1 MIDTITTK
9 QGGQMTMSK
18 NANSFPTNTLAMST
32 AAIQRLNYKVKT
44 LDPYARNTF
53 FQTKLRLS
61 EILCRQ
67 GFCTWREIQHR
78 ETGESLCKMYFR
90 LGNQSFS
97 WSVPTRT
104 LHFDVSFKDP
114 PTAYEGTPA
123 DEAKVAMMSDHE
135 LMVAVVNIGCP
146 PPSLP
151 EPKPAPVQNSNEQQ
165 LAWIKEFHDK
175 NGRWP
180 SRNEE
185 YPPDNAIGQQVL
197 RWRNCYK
204 NGSLDWHVVKSLNEM
219 GFHWDAHSNDWFERF
234 FKTYEFLKANMRWP
248 SFAGETSVE
257 EKDLA
262 QWLFGQASNYRSG
275 LLDPKKKWLLDR
287 LNFDWG
293 GYSRNQSRYK
303 TNG

>member
-1 MIDTITTK
+1 MIYTIKAK
-9 QGGQMTMSK
+9 QEGQAAMNM
-18 NANSFPTNTLAMST
+18 NMHSFPTNTLAMST
-32 AAIQRLNYKVKT
+32 AATQRLNFRVKT
-44 LDPYARNTF
+44 LDPYVRNTF
-53 FQTKLRLS
+53 FQKKLLIS
-61 EILCRQ
+61 ELLCRR
-67 GFCTWREIQHR
+67 GFCTGREIQHR
-78 ETGESLCKMYFR
+78 AYGESLCKMNFR
-90 LGNQSFS
+90 LGGQSYS
-97 WSVPTRT
+97 WAVPTKK
-104 LHFDVSFKDP
+104 LHFDVSLKDP
-114 PTAYEGTPA
+114 PSAYEGEPA
-123 DEAKVAMMSDHE
+123 DETKVALMSDLD
-135 LMVAVVNIGCP
+135 LMMTVVNLQSP
-146 PPSLP
+146 PPSIP
-151 EPKPAPVQNSNEQQ
+151 EPKPAPVQNLEEQQ
-165 LAWIKEFHDK
+165 LALIKEFHDR

-185 YPPDNAIGQQVL
+185 YPPGNAIGQQVL

-204 NGSLDWHVVKSLNEM
+204 NGSLDWHIVMNLNEM

-257 EKDLA
+257 EKNLA